1 MKTIPER
8 YKERVKDNILA
19 EILIRVGG
27 RENREGA
34 IMKPGKPGGELEQQK
49 TGKE

>member
-1 MKTIPER
+1 MKTTTER

-19 EILIRVGG
+19 EILIEMGG

-34 IMKPGKPGGELEQQK
+34 IMKPGGELEQQK